1 MFECGVA
8 GPTGVSRG
16 VAGHRPI
23 CAGAHRDQSRKDL
36 RPRLI
41 DPRARTV
48 AIFGLVPGMPAAT
61 ATSES
66 TKPSLRPQG
75 GVLFEHGSWPRYC
88 LHSCDNPP
96 CVNVRHLRDGTQAE
110 NMADAVNRGRRDR
123 YFKKL
128 NAEIHMEIRRRALA
142 GEQVKALAV
151 EYGIA
156 QSSAWYIVNGS
167 RRQRNRTARLL

>member
-1 MFECGVA
+1 MRWGPPRPIEERFEAKVDRSA
-8 GPTGVSRG
+8 GPDGCHIWTASRNKRG
-16 VAGHRPI
+16 YGTFGINKSVTT
-23 CAGAHRDQSRKDL
+23 AHR
-36 RPRLI
+36 
-41 DPRARTV
+41 V
-48 AIFGLVPGMPAAT
+48 AFF
-61 ATSES
+61 
-66 TKPSLRPQG
+66 
-75 GVLFEHGSWPRYC
+75 FEHGFWPRYC

-110 NMADAVNRGRRDR
+110 NMADAVSRGRRGR

-167 RRQRNRTARLL
+167 RQKVEG